1 MRKFSHVFSFYFRE
15 AFLSK
20 KSLITSAILFLV
32 VFGIF
37 AFNHFTSGDDKNKD
51 KDKIAVVTESSTYK
65 IQKEELT
72 KLLPS
77 AKLTIGSKEDFN
89 KLHKQVEEGELDGL
103 FRVTEKNGVPEVTYM
118 FNGFASETNSTIIAS
133 YLKGKYMAITVAKHN
148 VSPEIAQQLQTEI
161 SVKQEAIKD
170 RSASAGIAYFFIF
183 ALYMFIVA
191 FGSTIAMNIASEK
204 ASRVMEV
211 MIPKVKPLTM
221 MYAKILAVVSTALL
235 QLVILACGYLVPY
248 LLGWVDLENGS
259 LFGVIDV
266 TKLDAKIIGMFLI
279 YFVTGYF
286 LYAMMYAAA
295 GAVVSK
301 TEDLQGVMLPIS
313 ILIIAAFFISLKSL
327 GDPNSTIVVISSYVP
342 FFTPMVTF
350 SRFVAGET
358 GMLEIMIT
366 LAGLLAT
373 IGILSAVTSRI
384 YVNGVMNY
392 SDKVKF
398 KDLAKFI
405 KRQ

>member
-20 KSLITSAILFLV
+20 KSLIMSAILFLI

-37 AFNHFTSGDDKNKD
+37 AFNHFTSSNDKNKD